1 MRIEKDRK
9 KAYIGVGFQE
19 RSEALDFKIALQ
31 EYKKYLDE
39 PEYEDDSEEQ
49 DYSLQEGET
58 LHVEVSIKNKKVGD
72 VFLEWEVEAQQKKGG
87 GCHRGRWERCSGAS
101 SRVWT

>member
-1 MRIEKDRK
+1 MLSAVKLTLQVIEPVLDSSRYFVMRIEKDRK

-58 LHVEVSIKNKKVGD
+58 LHVEVSIKNKKV
-72 VFLEWEVEAQQKKGG
+72 FCCLF
-87 GCHRGRWERCSGAS
+87 RS
-101 SRVWT
+101 

>member
-1 MRIEKDRK
+1 MLDSSRYFVMRIEKDRK

-39 PEYEDDSEEQ
+39 PEYEEDSEEQ

-58 LHVEVSIKNKKVGD
+58 LHVDVAIKNKKVIAARRCD
-72 VFLEWEVEAQQKKGG
+72 V
-87 GCHRGRWERCSGAS
+87 
-101 SRVWT
+101 

>member
-39 PEYEDDSEEQ
+39 PDDLSDEEEQ

-58 LHVEVSIKNKKVGD
+58 LHVEVAIKSKRVGSERWNKREK
-72 VFLEWEVEAQQKKGG
+72 
-87 GCHRGRWERCSGAS
+87 
-101 SRVWT
+101 

>member
-9 KAYIGVGFQE
+9 KAYIGIGFQE

-39 PEYEDDSEEQ
+39 PEELSDEEEQ
-49 DYSLQEGET
+49 G
-58 LHVEVSIKNKKVGD
+58 
-72 VFLEWEVEAQQKKGG
+72 
-87 GCHRGRWERCSGAS
+87 
-101 SRVWT
+101 

>member
-31 EYKKYLDE
+31 EYKKYFDE
-39 PEYEDDSEEQ
+39 SEDEEDDEEQ
-49 DYSLQEGET
+49 DY
-58 LHVEVSIKNKKVGD
+58 
-72 VFLEWEVEAQQKKGG
+72 A
-87 GCHRGRWERCSGAS
+87 
-101 SRVWT
+101 

>member
-1 MRIEKDRK
+1 MDSSRYFVMRIEKDRK

-39 PEYEDDSEEQ
+39 PEYEDDDEEQ
-49 DYSLQEGET
+49 DYALQEGET
-58 LHVEVSIKNKKVGD
+58 LHVEVAIKTKKV
-72 VFLEWEVEAQQKKGG
+72 VVILLFSLSE
-87 GCHRGRWERCSGAS
+87 
-101 SRVWT
+101 T